1 MGGSASS
8 ISAKGKFIV
17 ATRWTGLS
25 SVTRRAP
32 DAPQMDP
39 NRVAPARTAGRRRG
53 RTGVRRPD
61 EVEHLRDRLSRF
73 RPTKFRLTMQIK
85 IALSG
90 LFFGTFLVAGGLF
103 VAYLNADEA
112 RVEQL
117 GLIGAFVV
125 SLTSSA
131 TVVLPAP
138 GILIIL
144 SMAEIIDP
152 WRLGVVTGI
161 GTGLG
166 ASTAYLA
173 GVVGRG
179 AMGESSRI
187 KQWMTDLFHSRWG
200 AVILVLGNLIPFAPG
215 DAISAIA
222 GISRF
227 PVIAF
232 FIYVIIASIIKM
244 IALSWLGRIA
254 PDIAGTFL
262 G

>member
-1 MGGSASS
+1 MT
-8 ISAKGKFIV
+8 
-17 ATRWTGLS
+17 TRWTGLS
-25 SVTRRAP
+25 PVTRRAP

-53 RTGVRRPD
+53 RAGVRQPD
-61 EVEHLRDRLSRF
+61 ELEHLRDRLSRF
-73 RPTKFRLTMQIK
+73 RPTQVRLTMQMK

-103 VAYLNADEA
+103 VAYLNADET
-112 RVEQL
+112 RVEQY
-117 GLIGAFVV
+117 GLIGAFIV

-152 WRLGVVTGI
+152 WRLGIVTGI
-161 GTGLG
+161 GGGLG
-166 ASTAYLA
+166 GGTAYMA
-173 GVVGRG
+173 GALGRD

-187 KQWMTDLFHSRWG
+187 KQRMTDLFNSKG
-200 AVILVLGNLIPFAPG
+200 GMVILFVGNLIPFAPG

-227 PVIAF
+227 PILQF
-232 FIYVIIASIIKM
+232 FIYVIIASILKM

>member
-1 MGGSASS
+1 MGGSASP
-8 ISAKGKFIV
+8 ISAKGKYIV
-17 ATRWTGLS
+17 TTRWTGLS
-25 SVTRRAP
+25 PVTRRAP
-32 DAPQMDP
+32 NAPQMDP

-53 RTGVRRPD
+53 RAGVRRPD
-61 EVEHLRDRLSRF
+61 ELEHLRDRFSRF
-73 RPTKFRLTMQIK
+73 RPTRFRPTMQTK

-117 GLIGAFVV
+117 GLIGAFVI

-166 ASTAYLA
+166 GSTAYLA
-173 GVVGRG
+173 GAVGRG

-187 KQWMTDLFHSRWG
+187 KQRMTNLFNSRWG
-200 AVILVLGNLIPFAPG
+200 AVILFLGNLIPFAPG

-227 PVIAF
+227 PLIAF

>member
-1 MGGSASS
+1 MS
-8 ISAKGKFIV
+8 
-17 ATRWTGLS
+17 TRWTGLS
-25 SVTRRAP
+25 PVTRRAP

-53 RTGVRRPD
+53 RVGVRRPD
-61 EVEHLRDRLSRF
+61 ELEPLRDRLSRF
-73 RPTKFRLTMQIK
+73 RPGQFRLTLQMK

-112 RVEQL
+112 RIEQF
-117 GLIGAFVV
+117 GLIGAFVI

-166 ASTAYLA
+166 GSTAYLA
-173 GVVGRG
+173 GVLGRG
-179 AMGESSRI
+179 AMGESNRI
-187 KQWMTDLFHSRWG
+187 KQLMTDLFNSKWG
-200 AVILVLGNLIPFAPG
+200 VVILFLGNLIPFAPG

-227 PVIAF
+227 PLIAF
-232 FIYVIIASIIKM
+232 FVYVIIASIIKM

-254 PDIAGTFL
+254 PDIAPAFLDIAGTFL

>member
-1 MGGSASS
+1 MT
-8 ISAKGKFIV
+8 
-17 ATRWTGLS
+17 TRWTGLS
-25 SVTRRAP
+25 PVTRRAP

-53 RTGVRRPD
+53 RAGVRQPD
-61 EVEHLRDRLSRF
+61 ELEHLRDRLSRF
-73 RPTKFRLTMQIK
+73 RPTQVRLTMQMK

-90 LFFGTFLVAGGLF
+90 LFFGTFLVEGGLF
-103 VAYLNADEA
+103 VAYLNADET
-112 RVEQL
+112 RVEQY
-117 GLIGAFVV
+117 GLIGAFIV

-152 WRLGVVTGI
+152 WRLGIVTGI
-161 GTGLG
+161 GGGLG
-166 ASTAYLA
+166 GGTAYMA
-173 GVVGRG
+173 GALGRD

-187 KQWMTDLFHSRWG
+187 KQRMTDLFNSKWG
-200 AVILVLGNLIPFAPG
+200 MVILFVGNLIPFAPG

-227 PVIAF
+227 PILQF
-232 FIYVIIASIIKM
+232 FIYVIIASILKM

>member
-1 MGGSASS
+1 MS
-8 ISAKGKFIV
+8 
-17 ATRWTGLS
+17 TRWTGLS
-25 SVTRRAP
+25 PVTRRAP

-39 NRVAPARTAGRRRG
+39 NRVAPARIAGRRRG
-53 RTGVRRPD
+53 RAGVRRPD
-61 EVEHLRDRLSRF
+61 ELEPLRDRLSRF
-73 RPTKFRLTMQIK
+73 RPGQFRLTIQTK

-112 RVEQL
+112 RIEQY

-131 TVVLPAP
+131 TVVVPAP

-144 SMAEIIDP
+144 GMAEFIDP
-152 WRLGVVTGI
+152 WRLGIVTGI

-166 ASTAYLA
+166 GSTAYFA

-179 AMGESSRI
+179 AIGESSRI
-187 KQWMTDLFHSRWG
+187 KQWMTNLFNSRWG
-200 AVILVLGNLIPFAPG
+200 VVILFLGNLIPFAPG
-215 DAISAIA
+215 DAICAIA

-227 PVIAF
+227 PVIPF
-232 FIYVIIASIIKM
+232 FIYVIIASIIKL
-244 IALSWLGRIA
+244 IALSWLGRLA

>member
-1 MGGSASS
+1 MT
-8 ISAKGKFIV
+8 
-17 ATRWTGLS
+17 TRWTGLS
-25 SVTRRAP
+25 PVTRRAP

-53 RTGVRRPD
+53 RAGVRQPD
-61 EVEHLRDRLSRF
+61 ELEHLRDRLSRF
-73 RPTKFRLTMQIK
+73 RPTQVRLTMQMK

-103 VAYLNADEA
+103 VAYLNADET
-112 RVEQL
+112 RVEQY
-117 GLIGAFVV
+117 GLIGAFIV

-152 WRLGVVTGI
+152 WRLGIVTGI
-161 GTGLG
+161 GGGLG
-166 ASTAYLA
+166 GGTAYLA
-173 GVVGRG
+173 GAVGRD
-179 AMGESSRI
+179 AMGESSRL
-187 KQWMTDLFHSRWG
+187 KQRMTDLFNSRWG
-200 AVILVLGNLIPFAPG
+200 MVILFVGNLIPFAPG

-227 PVIAF
+227 PILQF
-232 FIYVIIASIIKM
+232 FIYVIIASILKM

>member
-1 MGGSASS
+1 
-8 ISAKGKFIV
+8 
-17 ATRWTGLS
+17 
-25 SVTRRAP
+25 
-32 DAPQMDP
+32 MDP
-39 NRVAPARTAGRRRG
+39 NGVAPARTAGRRRG
-53 RTGVRRPD
+53 RAGVRRLD
-61 EVEHLRDRLSRF
+61 EHEHLRDRLSRF
-73 RPTKFRLTMQIK
+73 SPTQFRLTMQMK
-85 IALSG
+85 LALSG

-112 RVEQL
+112 RVEQF
-117 GLIGAFVV
+117 GLIGAFVI

-152 WRLGVVTGI
+152 WRLGIVTGI
-161 GTGLG
+161 GGGLG
-166 ASTAYLA
+166 GGTAYLA
-173 GVVGRG
+173 GALGRN

-187 KQWMTDLFHSRWG
+187 KQRMTDLFNSKWG
-200 AVILVLGNLIPFAPG
+200 PVLLFLGNLIPFAPG

-227 PVIAF
+227 PLIAF

>member
-1 MGGSASS
+1 
-8 ISAKGKFIV
+8 
-17 ATRWTGLS
+17 
-25 SVTRRAP
+25 
-32 DAPQMDP
+32 MDP
-39 NRVAPARTAGRRRG
+39 SRVAPARTAGRRRG
-53 RTGVRRPD
+53 RAGVRQPD
-61 EVEHLRDRLSRF
+61 ELEHLRDRLSRF
-73 RPTKFRLTMQIK
+73 RPTQVRLTMQMK

-103 VAYLNADEA
+103 VAYLNADET
-112 RVEQL
+112 RVEQY
-117 GLIGAFVV
+117 GLIGAFIV

-152 WRLGVVTGI
+152 WRLGIVTGV
-161 GTGLG
+161 GGGLG
-166 ASTAYLA
+166 GGTAYLA
-173 GVVGRG
+173 GALGRD

-187 KQWMTDLFHSRWG
+187 KQRMTDLFNSKWG
-200 AVILVLGNLIPFAPG
+200 KVILFVGNLIPFAPG

-227 PVIAF
+227 PILQF
-232 FIYVIIASIIKM
+232 FIYVIIASILKM
-244 IALSWLGRIA
+244 IVLSWLGRIA

>member
-1 MGGSASS
+1 MT
-8 ISAKGKFIV
+8 
-17 ATRWTGLS
+17 TRWTGLS
-25 SVTRRAP
+25 PVTRRAP

-39 NRVAPARTAGRRRG
+39 NRTAPARTAGRRRG
-53 RTGVRRPD
+53 RAGVRRPND
-61 EVEHLRDRLSRF
+61 TEHLHDRLNRF
-73 RPTKFRLTMQIK
+73 RPNQFRMTMQMK

-112 RVEQL
+112 RVEQF
-117 GLIGAFVV
+117 GLIGAFII

-161 GTGLG
+161 GGGLG
-166 ASTAYLA
+166 GGTAYLA
-173 GVVGRG
+173 GALGRN

-187 KQWMTDLFHSRWG
+187 KQRMTDLFNSRWG
-200 AVILVLGNLIPFAPG
+200 AVLLFLGNLIPFAPG

-227 PVIAF
+227 PLLAF
-232 FIYVIIASIIKM
+232 FIYVIIANIIKM

>member
-1 MGGSASS
+1 MT
-8 ISAKGKFIV
+8 
-17 ATRWTGLS
+17 TRWTGLS
-25 SVTRRAP
+25 PVTRRAP

-53 RTGVRRPD
+53 RAGVRQPD
-61 EVEHLRDRLSRF
+61 ELEHLRDRLSRF
-73 RPTKFRLTMQIK
+73 RPTQVRLTMQMK

-103 VAYLNADEA
+103 VAYLNADET
-112 RVEQL
+112 RVEQY
-117 GLIGAFVV
+117 GLIGAFIV

-152 WRLGVVTGI
+152 WRLGIVTGI
-161 GTGLG
+161 GGGLG
-166 ASTAYLA
+166 GGTAYLA
-173 GVVGRG
+173 GAVGRD
-179 AMGESSRI
+179 AMGESSRL
-187 KQWMTDLFHSRWG
+187 KQRMTDLFNSKWG
-200 AVILVLGNLIPFAPG
+200 MVILFVGNLIPFAPG

-227 PVIAF
+227 PILQF
-232 FIYVIIASIIKM
+232 FIYVIIASILKM

>member
-1 MGGSASS
+1 
-8 ISAKGKFIV
+8 
-17 ATRWTGLS
+17 
-25 SVTRRAP
+25 
-32 DAPQMDP
+32 MDP

-53 RTGVRRPD
+53 RAGVRQPD
-61 EVEHLRDRLSRF
+61 ELEHLRDRLSRF
-73 RPTKFRLTMQIK
+73 RPTQVRLTMQMK

-103 VAYLNADEA
+103 VAYLNADET
-112 RVEQL
+112 RVEQF
-117 GLIGAFVV
+117 GLIGAFII

-152 WRLGVVTGI
+152 WRLGIVTGI
-161 GTGLG
+161 GGGLG
-166 ASTAYLA
+166 GGTAYLA
-173 GVVGRG
+173 GALGRD

-187 KQWMTDLFHSRWG
+187 KQRMTDLFNSKWG
-200 AVILVLGNLIPFAPG
+200 MVILFVGNLIPFAPG

-227 PVIAF
+227 PILQF
-232 FIYVIIASIIKM
+232 FIYVIIASILKM

>member
-1 MGGSASS
+1 
-8 ISAKGKFIV
+8 
-17 ATRWTGLS
+17 
-25 SVTRRAP
+25 
-32 DAPQMDP
+32 MDP

-53 RTGVRRPD
+53 RAGVRRPD
-61 EVEHLRDRLSRF
+61 ELEHLRDRFSRF
-73 RPTKFRLTMQIK
+73 RPTRLRLTMQTK

-112 RVEQL
+112 RVEQF
-117 GLIGAFVV
+117 GLIGAFVI

-161 GTGLG
+161 GTGIG
-166 ASTAYLA
+166 GSTAYLA
-173 GVVGRG
+173 GAVGRG
-179 AMGESSRI
+179 AMGESSRL
-187 KQWMTDLFHSRWG
+187 KQRMTNLFNSKWG
-200 AVILVLGNLIPFAPG
+200 AVLLFLGNLIPFAPG

-227 PVIAF
+227 PLIPF
-232 FIYVIIASIIKM
+232 FIYIIVASIIKM

>member
-1 MGGSASS
+1 MT
-8 ISAKGKFIV
+8 
-17 ATRWTGLS
+17 TRWTGLS
-25 SVTRRAP
+25 PVTRRAP

-53 RTGVRRPD
+53 RAGVRQPD
-61 EVEHLRDRLSRF
+61 ELEHLRDRLSRF
-73 RPTKFRLTMQIK
+73 RPTQVRLTMQMK

-90 LFFGTFLVAGGLF
+90 LFFGTFLVTGGLF
-103 VAYLNADEA
+103 VAYLNADET
-112 RVEQL
+112 RVEQY
-117 GLIGAFVV
+117 GLIGAFIV

-152 WRLGVVTGI
+152 WRLGIVTGI
-161 GTGLG
+161 GGGLG
-166 ASTAYLA
+166 GGTAYMA
-173 GVVGRG
+173 GALGRD

-187 KQWMTDLFHSRWG
+187 KQRMTDLFNSKWG
-200 AVILVLGNLIPFAPG
+200 MVILFVGNLIPFAPG

-227 PVIAF
+227 PILQF
-232 FIYVIIASIIKM
+232 FIYVIIASILKM

>member
-1 MGGSASS
+1 MT
-8 ISAKGKFIV
+8 
-17 ATRWTGLS
+17 TRWTGLS
-25 SVTRRAP
+25 PVTRRAP

-39 NRVAPARTAGRRRG
+39 SRTAPARTAGRRRG
-53 RTGVRRPD
+53 RAGVRRPD
-61 EVEHLRDRLSRF
+61 ELEPLRDRLSRF
-73 RPTKFRLTMQIK
+73 HPAQVRLTTQMK

-103 VAYLNADEA
+103 IAYLNADEA
-112 RVEQL
+112 RIEQF
-117 GLIGAFVV
+117 GLIGAFII

-152 WRLGVVTGI
+152 WRLGIV
-161 GTGLG
+161 TGLG
-166 ASTAYLA
+166 GGLGGGTAYLA
-173 GVVGRG
+173 GALGRN
-179 AMGESSRI
+179 AMGQSSRI
-187 KQWMTDLFHSRWG
+187 RQRMTALFNSKWG
-200 AVILVLGNLIPFAPG
+200 AVILFFGNTIPFAPG

-227 PVIAF
+227 PVPAF
-232 FIYVIIASIIKM
+232 FFYVIVGCIIKM
-244 IALSWLGRIA
+244 IALSWLGRVA
-254 PDIAGTFL
+254 PDMAATFL

>member
-1 MGGSASS
+1 MT
-8 ISAKGKFIV
+8 
-17 ATRWTGLS
+17 TRWTGLS
-25 SVTRRAP
+25 PVTRRAP

-53 RTGVRRPD
+53 RAGVRQPD
-61 EVEHLRDRLSRF
+61 ELEHLRDRLSRF
-73 RPTKFRLTMQIK
+73 RPTQVRLTMQMK

-103 VAYLNADEA
+103 VAYLNADET
-112 RVEQL
+112 RVEQY
-117 GLIGAFVV
+117 GLIGAFIV

-152 WRLGVVTGI
+152 WRLGIVTGI
-161 GTGLG
+161 GGGLG
-166 ASTAYLA
+166 GGTAYMA
-173 GVVGRG
+173 GALGRD

-187 KQWMTDLFHSRWG
+187 KQRMTDLFNSKWG
-200 AVILVLGNLIPFAPG
+200 MVILFVGNLIPFAPG

-227 PVIAF
+227 PILQF
-232 FIYVIIASIIKM
+232 FIYVIIASILKM

>member
-1 MGGSASS
+1 
-8 ISAKGKFIV
+8 
-17 ATRWTGLS
+17 
-25 SVTRRAP
+25 
-32 DAPQMDP
+32 MDP
-39 NRVAPARTAGRRRG
+39 TRAAPARTAGRRRG
-53 RTGVRRPD
+53 RAGVRRPD
-61 EVEHLRDRLSRF
+61 EIEHLRDRLSRF
-73 RPTKFRLTMQIK
+73 SPTQFRLTMQMK

-112 RVEQL
+112 RVEQF
-117 GLIGAFVV
+117 GLIGAFVI

-152 WRLGVVTGI
+152 WRLGIVTGI
-161 GTGLG
+161 GGG
-166 ASTAYLA
+166 IGGGTAYLA

-179 AMGESSRI
+179 VMGESSRI
-187 KQWMTDLFHSRWG
+187 KQRMTDLFNGRWG
-200 AVILVLGNLIPFAPG
+200 IVILFLGNLIPFAPG

-227 PVIAF
+227 PLIAF

-244 IALSWLGRIA
+244 IALSWLGRFA
-254 PDIAGTFL
+254 PDIARTFL

>member
-1 MGGSASS
+1 
-8 ISAKGKFIV
+8 
-17 ATRWTGLS
+17 
-25 SVTRRAP
+25 
-32 DAPQMDP
+32 MDP
-39 NRVAPARTAGRRRG
+39 NRGAPARTAGRRRG
-53 RTGVRRPD
+53 RAGVRRP
-61 EVEHLRDRLSRF
+61 EEAEHLRDRLSRF
-73 RPTKFRLTMQIK
+73 RPAQFRLTMQMK

-112 RVEQL
+112 RVEQF
-117 GLIGAFVV
+117 GLIGAFII

-161 GTGLG
+161 GGGLG
-166 ASTAYLA
+166 GGTAYLA
-173 GVVGRG
+173 GALGRN

-187 KQWMTDLFHSRWG
+187 KQRITDLFDSRWG
-200 AVILVLGNLIPFAPG
+200 VVLLFMGNLIPFAPG

-227 PVIAF
+227 PLPAF
-232 FIYVIIASIIKM
+232 FIYVITASIIKM
-244 IALSWLGRIA
+244 IALCWLGRLAPNIA
-254 PDIAGTFL
+254 ATFL

>member
-1 MGGSASS
+1 MT
-8 ISAKGKFIV
+8 
-17 ATRWTGLS
+17 TRWTGLS
-25 SVTRRAP
+25 PVTRRAP

-53 RTGVRRPD
+53 RAGVRQPD
-61 EVEHLRDRLSRF
+61 ELEHLRDRLSRF
-73 RPTKFRLTMQIK
+73 RPTQVRLTMQMK

-103 VAYLNADEA
+103 VAYLNADET
-112 RVEQL
+112 RVEQY
-117 GLIGAFVV
+117 GLIGAFIV

-152 WRLGVVTGI
+152 WRLGIVTGV
-161 GTGLG
+161 GGGLG
-166 ASTAYLA
+166 GGTAYLA
-173 GVVGRG
+173 GALGRD

-187 KQWMTDLFHSRWG
+187 KQRMTDLFNSKWG
-200 AVILVLGNLIPFAPG
+200 KVILFVGNLIPFAPG

-227 PVIAF
+227 PILQF
-232 FIYVIIASIIKM
+232 FIYVIIASILKM
-244 IALSWLGRIA
+244 IVLSWLGRIA

>member
-1 MGGSASS
+1 
-8 ISAKGKFIV
+8 
-17 ATRWTGLS
+17 
-25 SVTRRAP
+25 
-32 DAPQMDP
+32 MDP
-39 NRVAPARTAGRRRG
+39 NRAAPARTAGRRLG
-53 RTGVRRPD
+53 RAGVRRPD
-61 EVEHLRDRLSRF
+61 ELEHLRDRLSRF
-73 RPTKFRLTMQIK
+73 RPTQVRLTMQMK

-103 VAYLNADEA
+103 VAYLNADES
-112 RVEQL
+112 RVEQF
-117 GLIGAFVV
+117 GLIGAFII

-152 WRLGVVTGI
+152 WRLGIVTGI
-161 GTGLG
+161 GGGLG
-166 ASTAYLA
+166 GGTAYMA
-173 GVVGRG
+173 GALGRD
-179 AMGESSRI
+179 AMGESSRL
-187 KQWMTDLFHSRWG
+187 KQRMTDLFNSKWG
-200 AVILVLGNLIPFAPG
+200 MVILFIGNLIPFAPG

-227 PVIAF
+227 PILQF
-232 FIYVIIASIIKM
+232 FIYVIIASILKM